1 MSSSGCRI
9 LDDSDLESIQWRT
22 SADTMKI
29 QRVFGSETRKP
40 FPNAFQN
47 DKYVQKSFP
56 YRMKKGGAVKKED
69 AVTATE
75 NKTESQ

>member
-1 MSSSGCRI
+1 
-9 LDDSDLESIQWRT
+9 
-22 SADTMKI
+22 MKI